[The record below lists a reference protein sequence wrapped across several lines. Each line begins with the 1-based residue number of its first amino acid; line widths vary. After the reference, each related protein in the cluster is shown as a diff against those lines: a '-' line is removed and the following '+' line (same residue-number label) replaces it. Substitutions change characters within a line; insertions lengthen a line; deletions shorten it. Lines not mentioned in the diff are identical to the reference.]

1 MAESWALLRRCLG
14 PAGDASRE
22 RIFRMNVTVCMH
34 RAVSDEELVQLPDW
48 FHEAQATDLAG
59 GPVEILFETEDSGP
73 STKPCHNPEKIPID
87 RTNPLLWFPGDCR
100 QCEPCLARAEHD
112 RRLDA
117 TGREPLYMD
126 DALVA
131 ALAGSGQ
138 HPQEGERL

>member
-1 MAESWALLRRCLG
+1 
-14 PAGDASRE
+14 
-22 RIFRMNVTVCMH
+22 MNVTVCMH